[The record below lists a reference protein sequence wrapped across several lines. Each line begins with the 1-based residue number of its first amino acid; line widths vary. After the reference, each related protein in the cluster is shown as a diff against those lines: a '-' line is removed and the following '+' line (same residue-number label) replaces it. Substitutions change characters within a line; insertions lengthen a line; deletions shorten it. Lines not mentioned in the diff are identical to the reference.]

1 MNSKLSLSVN
11 KNPSKEGIKIQFA
24 FPQAIEGD
32 QKAEVTQKLQSKL
45 QSGLGQYNLS
55 INQDTDVP
63 YDNVIGFLIPIA
75 DFKLLIKKALGLDAA
90 GEADEVPP
98 KEEPPQPPPIKENN
112 DELGAGYTHFA
123 ISKHNN
129 KIVDGW
135 EYKDIDPESI
145 KYYSTIDLKDNFP
158 DNKVSDFK
166 IYSRKHLERNGINP
180 SDTNNWLKTGESI
193 TN

>member
-1 MNSKLSLSVN
+1 MNSKLSVSTNRN
-11 KNPSKEGIKIQFA
+11 KTKEGVKVQFT
-24 FPQAIEGD
+24 FPQTIVGD
-32 QKAEVTQKLQSKL
+32 QKAEITQKLQSKL

-63 YDNVIGFLIPIA
+63 YENVIGFLIPIA
-75 DFKLLIKKALGLDAA
+75 DFKLLIKKALGLDSAD
-90 GEADEVPP
+90 EADTAPV
-98 KEEPPQPPPIKENN
+98 KEEPPQPPPIKESS

-135 EYKDIDPESI
+135 EYKDLDPADI
-145 KYYSTIDLKDNFP
+145 KYYSTIDLEDNFP
-158 DNKVSDFK
+158 DNKLSDFK
-166 IYSRKHLERNGINP
+166 IYSRKYLERNGINP